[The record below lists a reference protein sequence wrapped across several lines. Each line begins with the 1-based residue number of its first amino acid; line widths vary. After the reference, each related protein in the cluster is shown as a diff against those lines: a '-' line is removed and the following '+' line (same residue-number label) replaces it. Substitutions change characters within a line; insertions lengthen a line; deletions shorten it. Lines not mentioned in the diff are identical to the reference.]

1 LPSKST
7 RNGRDDSEEL
17 KRELKIRTIT
27 ASVVAPFVVACFV
40 SYYSLIG
47 LVAIVTLIAGYEYVA
62 TFLKG
67 FKNTALTFIATLAFP
82 VSSALYGWLVLTGFP
97 APEVVYLLALFS
109 LACLS
114 LVFSRDPTCASAFI
128 TQGSF
133 ALLYISL
140 GLSFFFRAYK
150 EFGGLVAVLI
160 LLSVWVFDIGAYF
173 VGVRF
178 GKLRISPSFSP
189 KKSFEG
195 VVGGFFATLIF
206 VYLFDFVFYLI
217 GYEVL
222 TGVEPWLLALT
233 CAIMGTLGDI
243 SESALKR
250 YRGVKDVGNVLPGH
264 GGMLDRIDGLLF
276 VVPTFF
282 LLLLVVRG

>member
-1 LPSKST
+1 MPSKST
-7 RNGRDDSEEL
+7 RNGKDDSEGL

-27 ASVVAPFVVACFV
+27 ALVVAPFVVACFV

-62 TFLKG
+62 TFLKE
-67 FKNTALTFIATLAFP
+67 FKNTALTLIATLAFP
-82 VSSALYGWLVLTGFP
+82 VSSALYGWLVLTEFS
-97 APEVVYLLALFS
+97 APEVVYLFAFFS

-114 LVFSRDPTCASAFI
+114 LIFSRDPACASAFI

-140 GLSFFFRAYK
+140 GLSFFFRVYK

-189 KKSFEG
+189 KKSLEG
-195 VVGGFFATLIF
+195 VAGGFFATLIF
-206 VYLFDFVFYLI
+206 DYLFDFVFHLT
-217 GYEVL
+217 GHEVL

-233 CAIMGTLGDI
+233 CAVMGTLGDI

-250 YRGVKDVGNVLPGH
+250 YKGVKDVGNVLPGH

-282 LLLLVVRG
+282 LLLLVMRG

>member
-1 LPSKST
+1 MRSKNIREEKGDS
-7 RNGRDDSEEL
+7 GRF
-17 KRELKIRTIT
+17 KREVKVRTIT
-27 ASVVAPFVVACFV
+27 ALIVAPFVVACFA

-47 LVAIVTLIAGYEYVA
+47 LVATVTLIAGYEYVA

-67 FKNTALTFIATLAFP
+67 FGNTGLTFVSTLAFP
-82 VSSALYGWLVLTGFP
+82 VSSALYGWLVLKGFSS
-97 APEVVYLLALFS
+97 PELVYLFAFFS
-109 LACLS
+109 LSFLS
-114 LVFSRDPTCASAFI
+114 LVLSKDPACVSAFI

-173 VGVRF
+173 VGIRF
-178 GKLRISPSFSP
+178 GRIRISPAFSP
-189 KKSFEG
+189 KKSLEG
-195 VVGGFFATLIF
+195 AIGGFFATLFF
-206 VYLFDFVFYLI
+206 VYFFDIVFKLA
-217 GYEVL
+217 GYDVL
-222 TGVEPWLLALT
+222 KGMEPWLLALT
-233 CAIMGTLGDI
+233 CAVMGTLGDL